1 MNRRRLLLAAAGLV
15 VAVILAFFLQD
26 VIRRIVIT
34 PLAYLWWVLNLF
46 YAAIPQLLLWI
57 VLLAGLVLIASISL
71 LNWYSGSRRYVEPP
85 KPALGPVE
93 SLSGWISK
101 TGEGNYYKWMI
112 ANRLAKLKREMD
124 IRLGNRGRV
133 PPQEL
138 QTYLQAGLEK
148 SFVDFPLPALPF
160 MRRQPTP
167 FDLDV
172 NEAVEYLETVLK
184 DRLE

>member
-1 MNRRRLLLAAAGLV
+1 
-15 VAVILAFFLQD
+15 
-26 VIRRIVIT
+26 
-34 PLAYLWWVLNLF
+34 
-46 YAAIPQLLLWI
+46 
-57 VLLAGLVLIASISL
+57 
-71 LNWYSGSRRYVEPP
+71 
-85 KPALGPVE
+85 VE